1 MLILIIL
8 ITLLALLFTGVPI
21 FAGLT
26 LYGGALLLF
35 VQGDF
40 GSVSDIIFGELNRYL
55 LVAIPLFAFMAHIM
69 IKGRVVDDLYDTAYT
84 FTRHLPGGLAIA
96 TIIACTIFSAIS
108 GSSIA
113 TALTIG
119 SVAIPQMIRYGYEPK
134 MAYGVVAAG
143 GTLGILIP
151 PSSPLI
157 LYGVTTDASIGAL
170 FIAGVVPG
178 LLMALIFALWA
189 MYRCSNPTLKIQR
202 DQRASI
208 KEQLIAFKKSIW
220 AFSLPIFV
228 LGGMYLGIFT
238 ATEAAAAGVWLALF
252 ITVFIYRS
260 IGWKDI
266 WESAKE
272 ACSLS
277 AMLFMILA
285 GATVFGHV
293 LTKMRIPQEIVN
305 SLIVL
310 DVGATGFI
318 IIMMALIMVLGMF
331 LESIA
336 IILITMP
343 VILPAMAHLGINP
356 IWYGILLVINL
367 EIAMI
372 TPLLA

>member
-1 MLILIIL
+1 
-8 ITLLALLFTGVPI
+8 
-21 FAGLT
+21 
-26 LYGGALLLF
+26 
-35 VQGDF
+35 
-40 GSVSDIIFGELNRYL
+40 
-55 LVAIPLFAFMAHIM
+55 
-69 IKGRVVDDLYDTAYT
+69 
-84 FTRHLPGGLAIA
+84 
-96 TIIACTIFSAIS
+96 
-108 GSSIA
+108 
-113 TALTIG
+113 
-119 SVAIPQMIRYGYEPK
+119 
-134 MAYGVVAAG
+134 
-143 GTLGILIP
+143 
-151 PSSPLI
+151 
-157 LYGVTTDASIGAL
+157 
-170 FIAGVVPG
+170 IAGFVPG

-189 MYRCSNPTLKIQR
+189 MYHCSNPTLKIQR

-305 SLIVL
+305 SLIAL

-318 IIMMALIMVLGMF
+318 
-331 LESIA
+331 
-336 IILITMP
+336 
-343 VILPAMAHLGINP
+343 
-356 IWYGILLVINL
+356 
-367 EIAMI
+367 
-372 TPLLA
+372 